1 MSPRCS
7 HIILDPHRPD
17 IQSCKGKC
25 SYGPYCYKHRSDYLL
40 RDGRIR
46 LDRFTGLSK
55 DYLVKDLVT
64 FTKEYPLLGRE
75 ILPHQTKKAELFAK
89 VQGIIGLLTHYEN
102 PHSKRR
108 VIGIQA
114 IARKRSVLKKQ
125 ACYSCNNLEDF
136 YTFEPL
142 RSIPVKYYYS
152 YVDLKGHR
160 WGFDIRSL
168 QKLIQMGQPNPYTM
182 TPFSAQVKG
191 HIKASF
197 RTLRRSASFEQVDQ
211 GPVRSREDELKQR
224 VVDLFALMERYG
236 YTGSIDWFM
245 CLTRTGLRDMYRHLE
260 DIWNHRAQLTREQ
273 KIEIAPPNGRLC
285 RTPMSQVMNMTD
297 KLDLQYLVMEE
308 AQKLTRSP
316 SEGTQTLGV
325 MYILIA
331 LGSVSPECA
340 EAHAWLAYVIGY

>member
-1 MSPRCS
+1 MAPPCS

-17 IQSCKGKC
+17 VQSCKGKC

-40 RDGRIR
+40 IDGQIR

-64 FTKEYPLLGRE
+64 FTKAFPIDLH
-75 ILPHQTKKAELFAK
+75 IPQQSSKKAELFAK
-89 VQGIIGLLTHYEN
+89 VKVIVALLAHYDN
-102 PHSKRR
+102 PLSKRR
-108 VIGIQA
+108 VVRVQA
-114 IARKRSVLKKQ
+114 VARKRSVLKKQ
-125 ACYSCNNLEDF
+125 ECYSCNNLEDF
-136 YTFEPL
+136 CTFEPL
-142 RSIPVKYYYS
+142 REIPVKYYYS

-168 QKLIQMGQPNPYTM
+168 EKLIQMGYPNPYTT
-182 TPFSAQVKG
+182 TPFSTQVKS
-191 HIKASF
+191 HVKASF
-197 RTLRRSASFEQVDQ
+197 RRLRRSASFEQVVD

-224 VVDLFALMERYG
+224 TVDLFALMERYG

-260 DIWNHRAQLTREQ
+260 DIWNHRAQLTRDQ
-273 KIEIAPPNGRLC
+273 KREIAPPNGRLC
-285 RTPMSQVMNMTD
+285 GTPVAQVMAMTD
-297 KLDLQYLVMEE
+297 KLDLQYLVMDE
-308 AQKLTRSP
+308 AQKITRSP

-331 LGSVSPECA
+331 LGSVSPECT
-340 EAHAWLAYVIGY
+340 EAHPWLAYAIGY